1 MTSRATPLDGEP
13 TLTLKFPQLERAIP
27 SSGKESLFQSARRH
41 GVRIVGACGGRGTC
55 GACMVHIREGEIE
68 AHTADEAEE
77 QAQERAGR
85 KKWVRACRVR
95 ARTDCTVEVAPR
107 SLASVV
113 RAEVE
118 AGGAAE
124 ILPLDPEVVSRD
136 VRVPQATLQDNQ
148 PDIDRVARA
157 LAEPIALLDLNA
169 AQRLPTILRESG
181 WSVRLRLR
189 GHELIDVAAPG
200 SRTLGLAVDLGTTNA
215 AGFLVDLQ
223 SGVRLASLGLE
234 NPQVAWGADLISRIN
249 YATMCASAAT
259 ELRTAAVSAINALAH
274 DLCASVGAQTS
285 EIVDVVVCGNTAMH
299 HLLLG
304 LPVRQLGRAPF
315 VAAVRDAMDI
325 KARELGLAV
334 CPGAYLHVAP
344 NVGGFVGGDHVT
356 ALLATESHWSPTTT
370 SLVMDIG
377 TNTEIS
383 LIHEGVFLS
392 ASSPS
397 GPALE
402 GGHISCGMRAA
413 EGAIERVYE
422 EGGRLAVRTIGNKA
436 PVGLCGSGV
445 LDALAT
451 LHRVGIVDTRG
462 RIGQRGP
469 DVGATAEHRYAVL
482 AQGVH
487 FTQADVRAVQ
497 LAKAAIRT
505 ATDLLLK
512 EADLPAS
519 AIERFIIAGAFG
531 AYINVESGIDIG
543 MFPRLPRERFQ
554 QVGNAAGAG
563 VRQMLASK
571 QARARA
577 RELAAACRYIEL
589 STRAQFHRVFM
600 QNIGFDH

>member
-1 MTSRATPLDGEP
+1 MSSRDEP
-13 TLTLKFPQLERAIP
+13 FDRERTLTLKFPQLERSIP
-27 SSGKESLFQSARRH
+27 TSGKESLFQSARRH

-55 GACMVHIREGEIE
+55 GTCMVHIREGEI
-68 AHTADEAEE
+68 AVHTANELVDQMRES
-77 QAQERAGR
+77 AGR

-113 RAEVE
+113 RAEMEV
-118 AGGAAE
+118 GGSAE

-136 VRVPQATLQDNQ
+136 VHLPEATLQDNLS
-148 PDIDRVARA
+148 DIDRVTRA
-157 LAEPIALLDLNA
+157 LTEPITVLDISA
-169 AQRLPTILRESG
+169 AQRLPQALRDSG

-189 GHELIDVAAPG
+189 DHELIDVAAPG
-200 SRTLGLAVDLGTTNA
+200 SRTLGLAVDLGTTNV

-249 YATMCASAAT
+249 YAITSPSTAA

-274 DLCASVGAQTS
+274 DLCLSVGTKAT

-315 VAAVRDAMDI
+315 VAAVRDGMDI
-325 KARELGLAV
+325 KARELGLNI
-334 CPGAYLHVAP
+334 CPGAYVHVAP

-356 ALLATESHWSPTTT
+356 ALLATESHWGPTTT

-383 LIHEGVFLS
+383 VIHDGVFLS

-413 EGAIERVYE
+413 EGAIERVHV
-422 EGGRLAVRTIGNKA
+422 EGGRLAVRTIGNKP

-445 LDALAT
+445 LDTLAT
-451 LHRVGIVDTRG
+451 LHRAGIVDSRG
-462 RIGQRGP
+462 RIGLGYP
-469 DVGATAEHRYAVL
+469 DVGGTAEHRYVVL
-482 AQGVH
+482 APSVH

-512 EADLPAS
+512 EANVPAS
-519 AIERFIIAGAFG
+519 AIEHFIIAGAFG
-531 AYINVESGIDIG
+531 AYIDIESGIDIG
-543 MFPRLPRERFQ
+543 MFPDLPRERFQ

-563 VRQMLASK
+563 VRQMVASK

-589 STRAQFHRVFM
+589 STRTEFQRAFM
-600 QNIGFDH
+600 QNIGFNY

>member
-1 MTSRATPLDGEP
+1 MTSRDTPPEGERS
-13 TLTLKFPQLERAIP
+13 LTLKFPQLDRVIP
-27 SSGKESLFQSARRH
+27 SGGEESVFQSARRH
-41 GVRIVGACGGRGTC
+41 GVRIVGACGGRGVC
-55 GACMVHIREGEIE
+55 GACMVHISAGEIE
-68 AHTADEAEE
+68 AHAVDHVVE
-77 QAQERAGR
+77 QTQESAGR

-113 RAEVE
+113 RME
-118 AGGAAE
+118 AGLDGEAE
-124 ILPLDPEVVSRD
+124 NLSLDPAVVSCD
-136 VRVPQATLQDNQ
+136 VRVLEATLLDNLS
-148 PDIDRVARA
+148 DIDRIARA
-157 LAEPIALLDLNA
+157 LAEPIARLDLNA
-169 AQRLPTILRESG
+169 AQRLPHILRESG

-189 GHELIDVAAPG
+189 DRELIDVAAPG
-200 SRTLGLAVDLGTTNA
+200 SRTLGLAVDLGTTNV

-223 SGVRLASLGLE
+223 SGTPLASLGLE

-249 YATMCASAAT
+249 YAIKSSAAAI
-259 ELRTAAVSAINALAH
+259 ELHTAAVSAINALAH
-274 DLCASVGAQTS
+274 DLCGSVGAQARD
-285 EIVDVVVCGNTAMH
+285 IADVVVCGNTAMH

-315 VAAVRDAMDI
+315 VAAVRDGMNI
-325 KARELGLAV
+325 KARELGLTV
-334 CPGAYLHVAP
+334 CPGAYVNVAP

-356 ALLATESHWSPTTT
+356 ALLATESHWGATTT

-377 TNTEIS
+377 TNSEIS
-383 LIHEGVFLS
+383 LIHKGAILS

-413 EGAIERVYE
+413 EGAIERVYV
-422 EGGRLAVRTIGNKA
+422 EGGRLAVRTIGNKP

-451 LHRVGIVDTRG
+451 LHRAGIVDARG
-462 RIGQRGP
+462 RIGHGHP
-469 DVGATAEHRYAVL
+469 DVGSTAEDRHAVL
-482 AQGVH
+482 APGVH

-505 ATDLLLK
+505 ATDLLLA
-512 EADLPAS
+512 EAGLPAA

-531 AYINVESGIDIG
+531 AYIDIESGIEIG
-543 MFPRLPRERFQ
+543 MFPNLPRERFI

-563 VRQMLASK
+563 VRRMLASK
-571 QARARA
+571 HARVRARQ
-577 RELAAACRYIEL
+577 LAAGCRYIEL
-589 STRAQFHRVFM
+589 STRAQFQRSFM
-600 QNIGFDH
+600 QNIGFNH